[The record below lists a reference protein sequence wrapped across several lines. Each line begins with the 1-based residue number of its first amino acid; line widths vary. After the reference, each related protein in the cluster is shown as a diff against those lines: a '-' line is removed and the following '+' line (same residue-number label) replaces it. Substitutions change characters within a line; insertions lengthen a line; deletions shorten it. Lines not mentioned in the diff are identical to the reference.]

1 MKGRATKRARVWRS
15 TARGLAKSAASQAH
29 CTILEV
35 LCWAVAP
42 GVLRWCPKAPLHD
55 RGRRGGYKLQRHA
68 QHRSCVW
75 GSVAASWRPGF
86 FWQLVPEH
94 VVMTKEEVTELLAR

>member
-1 MKGRATKRARVWRS
+1 MTEGGA
-15 TARGLAKSAASQAH
+15 
-29 CTILEV
+29 
-35 LCWAVAP
+35 
-42 GVLRWCPKAPLHD
+42 
-55 RGRRGGYKLQRHA
+55 GGYKLQRHA
-68 QHRSCVW
+68 QHRSCVR